1 MSPTQTV
8 APAIPLIRL
17 RLKPTLRL
25 TSGGYLF
32 DGSTAETY
40 TLNSTGLCVVRGMIE
55 GRDPIG
61 LWSDLVAAFAV
72 PEARARRGVRRF
84 FAGLPAPRL
93 LVEDSA
99 GHIAG

>member
-25 TSGGYLF
+25 TDGGYLF

-40 TLNSTGLCVVRGMIE
+40 TLNPTGLCIVRGMME
-55 GRDPIG
+55 GRDPVG
-61 LWSDLVAAFAV
+61 LWSDLVAGFAV
-72 PEARARRGVRRF
+72 PETRARRDVRRF
-84 FAGLPAPRL
+84 LADLRAARL
-93 LVEDSA
+93 LVEDPVGA
-99 GHIAG
+99 L